1 MFNKNSKLE
10 LNVFIDSHCHIDCI
24 DLKDHENSLDR
35 LMQQVADDGVDHMLC
50 VCIDLHQFDAMY
62 DVVKNYPQ
70 ISVSAGMHPTHAVGE
85 SLSVEEILKTVKREE
100 VVAVGETGLDFFYQK
115 DKPQWQKDRF
125 RYHIE
130 AAKQVNKPIIVH
142 TRDARDETIEIIQQE
157 NARDCGGVIHC
168 FTEDWAFAKQALDE
182 GFYISFSG
190 ITTFKTAEQI
200 REVAR
205 KVPADRFLIE
215 TDSPYLAP
223 VPKRGKQNHPGYVK
237 YVAECLANERNV
249 TVEEIA
255 AQSKQNYYQF
265 IGVSG

>member
-1 MFNKNSKLE
+1 
-10 LNVFIDSHCHIDCI
+10 
-24 DLKDHENSLDR
+24 
-35 LMQQVADDGVDHMLC
+35 MQQAAADGVEHMLC
-50 VCIDLHQFDAMY
+50 VCIDLHQFDQMY

-70 ISVSAGMHPTHAVGE
+70 ISVSAGMHPTHAVGDA
-85 SLSVEEILKTVKREE
+85 LSVDEIVKVASRDE

-115 DKPQWQKDRF
+115 DKPQWQQDRF

-130 AAKQVNKPIIVH
+130 AAKQVKKPIIVH
-142 TRDARDETIEIIQQE
+142 TRDARDETIDIIKQE

-168 FTEDWAFAKQALDE
+168 FTEDWEFAKKALDQ

-205 KVPADRFLIE
+205 KVPADRYLIE

-223 VPKRGKQNHPGYVK
+223 VPKRGKQNHPGVVK
-237 YVAECLANERNV
+237 YVAECIATERGDS
-249 TVEEIA
+249 VENIA
-255 AQSKQNYYQF
+255 MQSKENYLKF
-265 IGVSG
+265 ITG

>member
-1 MFNKNSKLE
+1 M
-10 LNVFIDSHCHIDCI
+10 FIDSHCHIDCI
-24 DLKDHENSLDR
+24 DLNDYDNSLDQ
-35 LMQQVADDGVDHMLC
+35 LMKQAAEEGVEHMLC

-62 DVVKNYPQ
+62 DIVKDYAQ

-85 SLSVEEILKTVKREE
+85 ALSVEEIVSVVKRDA

-115 DKPQWQKDRF
+115 DKPDWQKDRF
-125 RYHIE
+125 RFHIE

-142 TRDARDETIEIIQQE
+142 TRDARDETIAIMKEE

-168 FTEDWAFAKQALDE
+168 FTEDWGFAKKALDE
-182 GFYISFSG
+182 DFYISFSG

-205 KVPADRFLIE
+205 KVPDDRFLIE

-223 VPKRGKQNHPGYVK
+223 VPKRGKQNYPGYVK
-237 YVAECLANERNV
+237 YVAECIANERKT

-255 AQSKQNYYQF
+255 VQSANNFNQF
-265 IGVSG
+265 INR

>member
-1 MFNKNSKLE
+1 
-10 LNVFIDSHCHIDCI
+10 
-24 DLKDHENSLDR
+24 
-35 LMQQVADDGVDHMLC
+35 MQQAAADGVEHMLC
-50 VCIDLHQFDAMY
+50 VCIDLHKYDQMY
-62 DVVKNYPQ
+62 DVVKAYSQ
-70 ISVSAGMHPTHAVGE
+70 ISVSAGMHPIHAEGDA
-85 SLSVEEILKTVKREE
+85 LSVDEIVNVVSREE

-115 DKPQWQKDRF
+115 DKPQWQQDRF

-130 AAKQVNKPIIVH
+130 AAKQVKKPVIVH
-142 TRDARDETIEIIQQE
+142 TRDARDETIEIIKQE

-168 FTEDWAFAKQALDE
+168 FTEDWAFAKQALDQ

-205 KVPADRFLIE
+205 KVPDDRFLIE

-237 YVAECLANERNV
+237 YVAECLAKERGES
-249 TVEEIA
+249 VEAIA
-255 AQSKQNYYQF
+255 LQSKENYLKF
-265 IGVSG
+265 ISG